1 MIDALKKLWQF
12 RSLVCSKLMDAL
24 GILMLLW
31 GILDIMIPEDDLS
44 CCWRI
49 CIIVLIVAAS
59 LIYALWKFFHQ
70 PQSLELE
77 INKRTIL
84 KVEKG
89 DIFALSENEA
99 CVIPVNEYF
108 DTHVG
113 DGIINPKSV
122 HGKFLSIFD
131 NNILQ
136 IREDIDKQLSGVL
149 NLPSNRKRTMIDG
162 LPQKRYPLG
171 TCVRIINKERIFIL
185 VAVTR
190 FNKDEHVD
198 VAAEEYPEVIRKMY
212 NGIENLHDGKAVYV
226 PLVGSGI
233 SGYQLNEMQLLNTII
248 QAAYNADKLAITNG
262 IHICIYG
269 DEMWNKLNLNV
280 IEYLYDKWKTLK

>member
-1 MIDALKKLWQF
+1 MINALKNLWQF
-12 RSLVCSKLMDAL
+12 RTLVGSKLMDAL

-31 GILDIMIPEDDLS
+31 SILTIMIPEDDLS
-44 CCWRI
+44 SCWRI
-49 CIIVLIVAAS
+49 CIIVMIVAAS
-59 LIYALWKFFHQ
+59 LIYALYKFFHHS
-70 PQSLELE
+70 QSLELE
-77 INKRTIL
+77 INKRTKL

-108 DTHVG
+108 DTHLE

-122 HGKFLSIFD
+122 HGKFLSLF
-131 NNILQ
+131 NNHTSQL
-136 IREDIDKQLSGVL
+136 RADIDGKLSEYDS
-149 NLPSNRKRTMIDG
+149 LPSNRKRTSVHG

-171 TCVRIINKERIFIL
+171 TCVRIINNERIFIL

-198 VAAEEYPEVIRKMY
+198 VASEEYPEVIRKMY

-233 SGYQLNEMQLLNTII
+233 SGYQLNEMQLLNTMI
-248 QAAYNADKLAITNG
+248 QAAHNADNLAITNG

-269 DEMWNKLNLNV
+269 DETWNKLNLNV